1 MSGTQVKSAG
11 FIVTISVA
19 MPRGDHG
26 SQLPNLPA
34 GKREAALPWAPLWQ
48 QAAAPGA
55 LSSDTALI
63 KPTLSPPLFPEES
76 FLPFTSQPK
85 TTKHRGHTAAAPA
98 QNHTG
103 VKNMSV
109 FNDPRFCKTH

>member
-34 GKREAALPWAPLWQ
+34 GKREAALPWAPLW
-48 QAAAPGA
+48 
-55 LSSDTALI
+55 S
-63 KPTLSPPLFPEES
+63 
-76 FLPFTSQPK
+76 
-85 TTKHRGHTAAAPA
+85 TKVCLCADASLHL
-98 QNHTG
+98 
-103 VKNMSV
+103 
-109 FNDPRFCKTH
+109 

>member
-76 FLPFTSQPK
+76 FLPL
-85 TTKHRGHTAAAPA
+85 HLPA
-98 QNHTG
+98 QDH
-103 VKNMSV
+103 KAQ
-109 FNDPRFCKTH
+109 RTHSSSPSTEPHRR